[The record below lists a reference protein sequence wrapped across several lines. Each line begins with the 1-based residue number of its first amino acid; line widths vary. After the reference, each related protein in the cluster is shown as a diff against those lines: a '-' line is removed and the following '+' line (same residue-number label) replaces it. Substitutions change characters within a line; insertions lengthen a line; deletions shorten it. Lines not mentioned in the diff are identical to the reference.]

1 MLTAAQVGQARDRAA
16 AMFAAAGIVV
26 TPAERA
32 VIEVADFGLEDLEHI
47 GLELVVYVNTA
58 RVCAKELALF
68 PHQTCPEHRHPPF
81 DGTPGKEETFRVRR
95 GTRRRARHG
104 QTGAGTRPR
113 ARSFSTRRA
122 VHGAAGTR
130 STGFRPAPRE
140 RLSRSSRPGAGRIST
155 SSRTP
160 RWRGRRSWL
169 RNRLGRTAR
178 RSTRPSWRESPRSC
192 RGDPGFG
199 RPRRGD

>member
-1 MLTAAQVGQARDRAA
+1 MLTGRQVQQARERAA
-16 AMFAAAGIVV
+16 ATLEAAGLKL
-26 TPAERA
+26 TPEEREG
-32 VIEVADFGLEDLEHI
+32 IEVVDFARNVLEDVGAQI
-47 GLELVVYVNTA
+47 VVYVNTE
-58 RVCAKELALF
+58 RFCAKEIVLF
-68 PHQTCPEHRHPPF
+68 PNQTCAEHRHPPF

-169 RNRLGRTAR
+169 RNSLGRTAR